1 MTFSNVSLE
10 VLNLA
15 FQSIFINLPVKDLKK
30 STRFFKELGFVF
42 NPQFSDETTS
52 CMIGSE
58 HIFVLIMTEEKFKRF
73 TKKDITDT
81 STSSEAI
88 FCLSADSRA
97 HVDGLVNSAVSAGGK
112 TYRNPDDHGFM
123 YIWGFEDIDGHLW
136 EIAYMDPSALNE
148 S

>member
-1 MTFSNVSLE
+1 M
-10 VLNLA
+10 A

-58 HIFVLIMTEEKFKRF
+58 HIFVLIMTEENFKAF
-73 TKKDITDT
+73 SKKEIMDT
-81 STSSEAI
+81 STSSAAI
-88 FCLSADSRA
+88 FCLSAESRE
-97 HVDGLVNSAVSAGGK
+97 HVDEIVNTAVASGGK
-112 TYRNPDDHGFM
+112 TYRDPDDHGFM

-136 EIAYMDPSALNE
+136 EIAYMDLSALNE